1 MEGRAL
7 VLVQSH
13 LHQARDRLGQHPED
27 LAYTS
32 RWVLARL
39 AAGTTERRDGGT
51 AAGRDLVPA
60 PLLGWDLPRSSGGI
74 GRSDRS
80 DHPGL
85 RHQPPIVYAASAEH
99 GDIEYQFG

>member
-13 LHQARDRLGQHPED
+13 LHQALDCLGQHPED

-32 RWVLARL
+32 RRVLARP
-39 AAGTTERRDGGT
+39 AAGTTERRDRGT

-80 DHPGL
+80 DHP
-85 RHQPPIVYAASAEH
+85 RAAPPAPIVYAASAEH